1 LSEEFWYVILCVQS
15 GECFLVLNLVDL
27 SIKVD
32 ILDLLQLA
40 GGVLAGKFKYDDLS
54 EEGSKHD
61 GRYFIE
67 SSFKKTLE
75 NVVLC
80 VVLYMYMQYLFVF
93 ARRDCRRTP
102 AIPKH

>member
-1 LSEEFWYVILCVQS
+1 MSEEFWYVILCVQS

-27 SIKVD
+27 SIKVN